1 MLAQLSKAK
10 YFTTLDL
17 ASGYHQIPVA
27 KEDQHKTAFRTR
39 YGSFE
44 FLVMPFGLTNAPAT
58 FQSTMN
64 KILHPYLDVFVLV
77 YLDDILIYSETL
89 EDHIKNVKT
98 VLEMLKSQGFYLQRE
113 KCSFFQKEV
122 LFLGFL
128 VSGNGVRPN
137 PELVNTIKGNDSI
150 LVFVDRLT
158 KMVRVAATTTNCDS
172 RTTANLFM
180 EHVFRSYGIP
190 KTIVSDRDIRFVSAF
205 WSDLLKC
212 LGSRSLMSTAF
223 HPQTDGQTER
233 ANRTLED
240 MLRCFCSDYMD
251 RWDTL
256 LIPLEFAYNDSK
268 HAGTKETPFFLN
280 YGRHPNLPL
289 SLAIGAEQ
297 PCLHKNSTIYVEDMK
312 NALEVARSRL
322 EIAQQRQMLYANKS
336 RREHDFKVGD
346 QVLLA
351 THPIKF
357 EGTILKKLGPR
368 YFGPF
373 EIIRFI
379 PKNAVELNTASYGH
393 KFFPVVHVDRLKKY
407 YPTLD
412 IPTLEEELL
421 LKK

>member
-1 MLAQLSKAK
+1 MIHDSPIGGHLGLEKTMDKLTRVFYWKNMQDDVIRYLQSCQACQMVKPMNQSK
-10 YFTTLDL
+10 
-17 ASGYHQIPVA
+17 
-27 KEDQHKTAFRTR
+27 
-39 YGSFE
+39 
-44 FLVMPFGLTNAPAT
+44 FGL
-58 FQSTMN
+58 
-64 KILHPYLDVFVLV
+64 
-77 YLDDILIYSETL
+77 
-89 EDHIKNVKT
+89 
-98 VLEMLKSQGFYLQRE
+98 LQPLPIPE
-113 KCSFFQKEV
+113 QPWEQ
-122 LFLGFL
+122 
-128 VSGNGVRPN
+128 VSMDFITGLP
-137 PELVNTIKGNDSI
+137 PTTKGNDSI